1 MSIPFPH
8 PGCLSV
14 TTRALQHT
22 LFVQYMLLCLI
33 RSASRLYT
41 GGVHHDTGLSANGLG
56 WKISS
61 ESAPNDTVSTV
72 GPAYLSPVDSEFV
85 SVFICY
91 VSLCN
96 KGNSLSE
103 VEVDLF
109 LGVDSSD
116 FQQAHA
122 VVLVSETTLESED
135 SGLNVKLG
143 GSLSF

>member
-1 MSIPFPH
+1 
-8 PGCLSV
+8 
-14 TTRALQHT
+14 
-22 LFVQYMLLCLI
+22 MLLCLI
-33 RSASRLYT
+33 RSASSLYT
-41 GGVHHDTGLSANGLG
+41 GRVKHDTGLSANGLG

-61 ESAPNDTVSTV
+61 ESAPNDTVGTV
-72 GPAYLSPVDSEFV
+72 GPAYLAPVDSEFV

-91 VSLCN
+91 VSLCD

-103 VEVDLF
+103 VEVDLV

>member
-1 MSIPFPH
+1 
-8 PGCLSV
+8 
-14 TTRALQHT
+14 
-22 LFVQYMLLCLI
+22 
-33 RSASRLYT
+33 
-41 GGVHHDTGLSANGLG
+41 
-56 WKISS
+56 
-61 ESAPNDTVSTV
+61 V